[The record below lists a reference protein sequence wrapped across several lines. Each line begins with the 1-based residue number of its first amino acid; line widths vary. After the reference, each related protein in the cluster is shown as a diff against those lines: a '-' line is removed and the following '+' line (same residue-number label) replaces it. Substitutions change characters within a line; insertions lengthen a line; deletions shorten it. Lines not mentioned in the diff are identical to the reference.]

1 MIAYARFG
9 PEYQQEL
16 FVHSATDN
24 THPAVIEVEDL
35 AKQYGTGKHAV
46 TAVDGVSFS
55 VMPGEVFG
63 FLGPNGAGKTTT
75 ISVLCTL
82 LRPTAGNVR
91 VGGFDVARQPHDV
104 RRSIGLIFQDSTLDV
119 QLTAQENLD
128 FHAFAYDVPRA
139 EARTRAEQLLKLL
152 DLWER
157 RGDVVKT
164 FSGGMKRRLEIVRG
178 LLHRPS
184 VLFLDEP
191 TQGLDSQTR
200 SLIWKYL
207 LGLRE
212 TDGITLFMTT
222 HYMDEAEYCDRI
234 AIIDRGRI
242 VALNTPEGLKATMGG
257 DVIVLRT
264 SDNTLAMAEIEQRWG
279 ISAVLHGAEL
289 RLEVEHGDEFVPELV
304 RGITPRVEAIG
315 VSRPTLD
322 DVFIKLT
329 GRAIREEDAS
339 AVDPLRQM
347 GRMWSGGRR

>member
-1 MIAYARFG
+1 VLG
-9 PEYQQEL
+9 GNGHVP
-16 FVHSATDN
+16 V
-24 THPAVIEVEDL
+24 VEVDAL
-35 AKQYGTGKHAV
+35 IKRYGRGKHSV
-46 TAVDGVSFS
+46 TAVDGVSFA
-55 VMPGEVFG
+55 VMPGEIFG

-82 LRPTAGNVR
+82 LQPTAGNVR
-91 VGGFDVARQPHDV
+91 VGGFDVVRQSHDV
-104 RRSIGLIFQDSTLDV
+104 RRSIGLIFQDSTLDT
-119 QLTAQENLD
+119 QLTAQENMD

-139 EARTRAEQLLKLL
+139 DARTRGEQLLKLL
-152 DLWER
+152 DLWDR
-157 RGDVVKT
+157 RGDPVKT
-164 FSGGMKRRLEIVRG
+164 YSGGMKRRLEIARG

-191 TQGLDSQTR
+191 TQGLDPQTR

-212 TDGITLFMTT
+212 SDGITLFMTT

-234 AIIDRGRI
+234 AIIDHGKV
-242 VALNTPEGLKATMGG
+242 VALDTPTALKAMMGG
-257 DVIVLRT
+257 DVIALRT
-264 SDNTLAMAEIEQRWG
+264 TDNALAQSEIEQRWG
-279 ISAVLHGAEL
+279 LTAIAAGGEL
-289 RLEVEHGDEFVPELV
+289 RLEVERGDEFVPELV
-304 RGITPRVEAIG
+304 RSITPRVEAIS

-329 GRAIREEDAS
+329 GHAIREQDAS

>member
-1 MIAYARFG
+1 
-9 PEYQQEL
+9 
-16 FVHSATDN
+16 V
-24 THPAVIEVEDL
+24 AVSGSDRNGHQPVVQVENL
-35 AKQYGTGKHAV
+35 VKQYGSGKHAV
-46 TAVDGVSFS
+46 TAVDGVSFG
-55 VMPGEVFG
+55 VQPGEIFG

-82 LRPTAGNVR
+82 LRPTAGSVR
-91 VGGFDVARQPHDV
+91 VGGFDVARQSHDV

-139 EARTRAEQLLKLL
+139 EARERGEHLLKLL

-164 FSGGMKRRLEIVRG
+164 FSGGMKRRLEIARG

-191 TQGLDSQTR
+191 TQGLDPQTR

-212 TDGITLFMTT
+212 SDGITLFMTT

-234 AIIDRGRI
+234 AIIDHGRI
-242 VALNTPEGLKATMGG
+242 VALDTPAALKAMMGG
-257 DVIVLRT
+257 DVVVLRT
-264 SDNTLAMAEIEQRWG
+264 SDNAVAAHEIEARWG
-279 ISAVLHGAEL
+279 LTANASGSEL
-289 RLEVEHGDEFVPELV
+289 RLEVERGDEFVPELV
-304 RGITPRVEAIG
+304 RNITPRVEAIS

-329 GRAIREEDAS
+329 GHAIREQDAS
-339 AVDPLRQM
+339 AIDPMRQM
-347 GRMWSGGRR
+347 GRMWTSNRR